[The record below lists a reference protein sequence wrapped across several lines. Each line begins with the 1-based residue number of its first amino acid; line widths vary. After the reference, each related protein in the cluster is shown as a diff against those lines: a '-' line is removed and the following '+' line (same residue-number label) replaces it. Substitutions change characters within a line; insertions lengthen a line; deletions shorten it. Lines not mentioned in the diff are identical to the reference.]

1 MVAPKKVTPNT
12 LEVRFKLD
20 VDYSMVLNRSWLP
33 ILNPILAT
41 KYMRKLMVFM
51 HEMYKIKYITP
62 AKEDLFAPFKLT
74 EFDDLE
80 VVIIND
86 KPFPHKRHAT
96 GLALACPENCPDPP
110 RVVEKLHKCIE
121 RTVYKGF
128 HLDPDLTLESW
139 ANQGV
144 LLLNASP
151 VHIENYNDA
160 DPAMLWRDF
169 LRKVVKEINNRKT
182 GVQFLLLGSNAQYF
196 QRYISKKSHYVYE
209 YETIENALSQNRIW
223 ECPYFKEINDVLD
236 ENNGPE
242 FCIEW

>member
-1 MVAPKKVTPNT
+1 MVATDKVTPNT

-20 VDYSMVLNRSWLP
+20 VDYSMVLNRTWLP

-62 AKEDLFAPFKLT
+62 EKKDLFAPFMLT
-74 EFDDLE
+74 DFNDIE

-86 KPFPHKRHAT
+86 KPFPNKRHAT

-110 RVVEKLHKCIE
+110 REVTKLHKRIE
-121 RTVYKGF
+121 KSVYKGF
-128 HLDPDLTLESW
+128 HLDPDLSLESW
-139 ANQGV
+139 ARQGV
-144 LLLNASP
+144 LLLNAAP

-169 LRKVVKEINNRKT
+169 LRRVVKEINNRKT
-182 GVQFLLLGSNAQYF
+182 GVQFLLLGNNAQYF
-196 QRYISKKSHYVYE
+196 SRYISPSSHYVYMF
-209 YETIENALSQNRIW
+209 ETITKAISENRPW
-223 ECPYFKEINDVLD
+223 ECPFFQKINDVLD